1 MSFENT
7 LVQYAPV
14 RPAFHFTPP
23 KGWMN
28 DPNGLVFFEGEY
40 HLFYQYYPDA
50 TVWGPMHWGHAV
62 STDLINW
69 THLDA
74 ALLPD
79 ENGMCFSGSAVVDA
93 SDCSGLFGGQ
103 PGLIAFYTA
112 HRVLSDAPDDYV
124 QEQCIAY
131 SSDKGRSWQKYGG
144 NPVIAP
150 SGFRDFRDPK
160 VIWHAQSQHWIMAL
174 ACGQSVR
181 FYRSVNL
188 LDWTLVS
195 EFGVDQGRHTSG
207 PWECPDLFELP
218 VEAGEGSRWVLV
230 VGVGA
235 SEDNWGSFTQYFVG
249 DFDGGHFRNE
259 NAADKVLLMDESRDF
274 YAVQSWS
281 DVADGRRL
289 AIAWLNNWLY
299 ANQIP
304 ENGWRGNMSVVR
316 ELALVATDA
325 GIRLRQG
332 FAPEFGRQVA
342 AAQTSLPESLALS
355 AGQDYRAEGAKGP
368 GYGRTSLTLSPGA
381 RVTLYLQQDAWPDL
395 ELSLDAGALSISH
408 RREGKNGDERFDRYF
423 AHDFSVAAGNDPRI
437 ELEWF
442 SDHGSLEVLVNGG
455 LISLT
460 SLSISPQG
468 GCAPMVAVTQ
478 GQCLLESLEH
488 RRLAIDELDDWRALA

>member
-7 LVQYAPV
+7 LVQGAPS
-14 RPAFHFTPP
+14 RPEFHFTPP
-23 KGWMN
+23 NGWMN

-40 HLFYQYYPDA
+40 HLFYQYYPA
-50 TVWGPMHWGHAV
+50 AMVWGPMHWGHAV
-62 STDLINW
+62 STDLVHW

-79 ENGMCFSGSAVVDA
+79 DDGMCFSGSAIVDS
-93 SDCSGLFGGQ
+93 SDCCGLFGGK

-112 HRVLSDAPDDYV
+112 HRVLSDAPNDYV

-131 SSDKGRSWQKYGG
+131 SSDKGRSWQKYAG

-150 SGFRDFRDPK
+150 PGFRDFRDPK
-160 VIWHAQSQHWIMAL
+160 VVWHEQSQHWIMAL
-174 ACGQSVR
+174 ACGQSIR
-181 FYRSVNL
+181 FYRSTNL
-188 LDWTLVS
+188 LDWTLAS
-195 EFGVDQGRHTSG
+195 EFGAGQGRHTTG

-218 VEAGEGSRWVLV
+218 VEGGEGSRWVLV

-249 DFDGGHFRNE
+249 DFDGVHFHNE
-259 NAADKVLLMDESRDF
+259 NAAPEVLLMDESRDF

-289 AIAWLNNWLY
+289 AIAWMNNWLY

-325 GIRLRQG
+325 GIRLRQD
-332 FAPEFGRQVA
+332 FAREFGGQ
-342 AAQTSLPESLALS
+342 AAQAQKSLPASVSLS
-355 AGQDYRAEGAKGP
+355 AGQDYRDEGAQGP
-368 GYGRTSLTLSPGA
+368 GYGRTSLTLSPCA
-381 RVTLYLQQDAWPDL
+381 AVALYLQQYAWPDL
-395 ELSLDAGALSISH
+395 ELSLEAGALSLSH
-408 RREGKNGDERFDRYF
+408 RREGQSGDERFERYF
-423 AHDFSVAAGNDPRI
+423 AHDFSVAAGNAPRI

-460 SLSISPQG
+460 SLCFSPG
-468 GCAPMVAVTQ
+468 GGQAPVIAVTE
-478 GQCLLESLEH
+478 GQAVIESLTWSLFDGAEQ
-488 RRLAIDELDDWRALA
+488 DDNQSVA